1 MDSVGQ
7 SVTRILRKDKCIKA
21 PQETKSKV
29 IHLFAFK
36 KILVGLELRCDFV
49 YNPVFCTEYQL
60 AGMKQGPTGEEE
72 NLMGKHTEESR
83 VNAGIPGGTLAVSNT
98 ALSLCVSK

>member
-1 MDSVGQ
+1 M
-7 SVTRILRKDKCIKA
+7 

-49 YNPVFCTEYQL
+49 YNPIFCTEYQL
-60 AGMKQGPTGEEE
+60 AGMKQGPTGEEK
-72 NLMGKHTEESR
+72 NLMGKYTEDSR
-83 VNAGIPGGTLAVSNT
+83 LIAGIPGWDTSCIQHSSVFTCLKVRSYGLK
-98 ALSLCVSK
+98 LSV